1 VNRIGYSIVFIFS
14 VLLILYLPV
23 LFESLFE
30 QPIYTLYLENGEP
43 WQVSAE
49 EAVLYENNRIK
60 LDKNVKIINLQ
71 SNNFVKQITT
81 EFIEINLQDKTL
93 ASDQSVKITG
103 IEYEIQSL
111 GIFGDLSTQQY
122 ELKEH
127 VQTTFNPVP

>member
-1 VNRIGYSIVFIFS
+1 
-14 VLLILYLPV
+14 
-23 LFESLFE
+23 LFE